1 MGGMILKDFIFMKKQ
16 IKFYLLVIGI
26 YCVLCFYW
34 DQASLVV
41 TMACVLSIM
50 FPVQIFGWDESCN
63 WQMMERILPVSS
75 GKVVLARYLSAFL
88 MSLVSMGSAVLIMNV
103 VYMVKGQPPAG
114 DTMLFHLMVC
124 AAVVLVETVMIPV
137 IYRFGSANSRLMLVL
152 IIGAVAA
159 IVYLCGKVTG
169 PLPVGELAGRLPYLI
184 IGAAVICLVPS
195 YLISI
200 AVYRKKEY

>member
-34 DQASLVV
+34 DQPSLVV

-75 GKVVLARYLSAFL
+75 LSLIHIYNKTTDGYCNLPDGIIMMPVFLGEHYAR
-88 MSLVSMGSAVLIMNV
+88 
-103 VYMVKGQPPAG
+103 
-114 DTMLFHLMVC
+114 
-124 AAVVLVETVMIPV
+124 
-137 IYRFGSANSRLMLVL
+137 
-152 IIGAVAA
+152 
-159 IVYLCGKVTG
+159 
-169 PLPVGELAGRLPYLI
+169 
-184 IGAAVICLVPS
+184 ICLDGE
-195 YLISI
+195 
-200 AVYRKKEY
+200 VYPHVWRHDTDRHFCGGGRCLDACKAF

>member
-34 DQASLVV
+34 DQPSLVV

-114 DTMLFHLMVC
+114 DSMSV
-124 AAVVLVETVMIPV
+124 
-137 IYRFGSANSRLMLVL
+137 
-152 IIGAVAA
+152 
-159 IVYLCGKVTG
+159 
-169 PLPVGELAGRLPYLI
+169 
-184 IGAAVICLVPS
+184 
-195 YLISI
+195 
-200 AVYRKKEY
+200 